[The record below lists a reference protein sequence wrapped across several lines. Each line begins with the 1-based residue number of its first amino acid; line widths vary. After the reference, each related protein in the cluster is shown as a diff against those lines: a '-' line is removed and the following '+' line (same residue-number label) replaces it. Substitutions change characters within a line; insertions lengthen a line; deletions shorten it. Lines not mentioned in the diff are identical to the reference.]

1 MQQLHYKPEFTDK
14 KRSVHSNSYIIVFEM
29 ENILWVFPLT
39 LLKSL
44 WGPVKTWHQNAKHFY
59 PDMMNPMLIVVH
71 LSELWRL
78 SIRMKE
84 GERKREGKSKCEWA
98 SQGKGIQEKLLQ
110 ATVTLTFFFLLQL
123 FEQKSFK
130 KRNAKKLFP
139 LIALLKVLSWRF
151 FMQ

>member
-14 KRSVHSNSYIIVFEM
+14 KRSVHSNPYIIVFEM

-44 WGPVKTWHQNAKHFY
+44 WDPVKTWHQNAKHSY

-98 SQGKGIQEKLLQ
+98 SQGKEIQEKLFQ
-110 ATVTLTFFFLLQL
+110 ATVTLTFFFFYYSYLNR
-123 FEQKSFK
+123 S
-130 KRNAKKLFP
+130 
-139 LIALLKVLSWRF
+139 LLKRK
-151 FMQ
+151 M